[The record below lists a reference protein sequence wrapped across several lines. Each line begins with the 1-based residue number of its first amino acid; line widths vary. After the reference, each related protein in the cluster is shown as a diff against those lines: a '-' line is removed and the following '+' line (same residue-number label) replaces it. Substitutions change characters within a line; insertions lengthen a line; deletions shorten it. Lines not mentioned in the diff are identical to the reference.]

1 MSDELSAL
9 RAQIDAIDSELLKLL
24 SERAALA
31 QAVGQLKNG
40 EGIYRAEREAQVIR
54 RMRDSDAGP
63 LSGEAIEHLF
73 REIMSACRDLEQH
86 LRIAYLGPQGTFS
99 QAAVHKHFG
108 HAIGDLPCTTIDE
121 ALRAV
126 ETGKA
131 DYCVVPVEN
140 STEGAVSR
148 TLDLI
153 VGSPLKVCGEVYLP
167 VHQNLLRKLPSA
179 DGQGVGGEG
188 AASESANV
196 SQLEGITQVY
206 GHAQSL
212 GQCQNWL
219 NKHLPNVQ
227 RVSVTSNSEGARLA
241 AGEASA
247 VALAGEAA
255 AEIYDLTI
263 IAARIEDEPN
273 NTTRFLVLSLQDA
286 ASSGRD
292 KTSLVLS
299 IPNRPGALVE
309 LLKPFAEAGV
319 SLTKLES
326 RPARQGNWEYLFFVD
341 CDGHRLDGKVATV
354 LTEVSGKAAMLKV
367 LGSYPS
373 AVNP

>member
-1 MSDELSAL
+1 MSDELSRL
-9 RAQIDAIDSELLKLL
+9 RAQIDAIDSRLLKLL

-40 EGIYRAEREAQVIR
+40 EGVYRAEREAQVVR
-54 RMRDSDAGP
+54 RLRDANAGP
-63 LSGEAIEHLF
+63 LSGDTVERLF

-99 QAAVHKHFG
+99 QAAAHKQFG

-121 ALRAV
+121 AFRAV

-167 VHQNLLRKLPSA
+167 IHQNLLRKLGSSA
-179 DGQGVGGEG
+179 GGGGGGEG
-188 AASESANV
+188 AVAESAKMP
-196 SQLEGITQVY
+196 QLDGITRVY

-219 NKHLPNVQ
+219 NKHLPNVE

-241 AGEASA
+241 SEDASA

-255 AEIYDLTI
+255 AEIYGLAI
-263 IAARIEDEPN
+263 IASRIEDEPN

-286 ASSGRD
+286 APSVKD

-299 IPNRPGALVE
+299 VPNRPGALVE

-341 CDGHRLDGKVATV
+341 CEGHRQDARVAAV
-354 LTEVSGKAAMLKV
+354 LAEVSAQAAMLKV

-373 AVNP
+373 AANP

>member
-1 MSDELSAL
+1 MSDELSRL
-9 RAQIDAIDSELLKLL
+9 RNQIDAIDSELLKLL
-24 SERAALA
+24 SERAARA

-40 EGIYRAEREAQVIR
+40 EGVYRAEREAEVVR
-54 RMRDSDAGP
+54 RICEANPGP
-63 LSGEAIEHLF
+63 LSGVTVERLF

-121 ALRAV
+121 AFRAV

-131 DYCVVPVEN
+131 DYCTVPVEN

-167 VHQNLLRKLPSA
+167 IHQNVLRMLPNREAAA
-179 DGQGVGGEG
+179 DEG
-188 AASESANV
+188 SDPV
-196 SQLEGITQVY
+196 SGLDGITHVY

-219 NKHLPNVQ
+219 NKHLPNAQ

-241 AGEASA
+241 AQDASA

-255 AEIYDLTI
+255 AEIYGLAV
-263 IAARIEDEPN
+263 IASRIEDEPN

-286 ASSGRD
+286 APSGRD
-292 KTSLVLS
+292 KTSLILS

-326 RPARQGNWEYLFFVD
+326 RPARQGNWDYLFFVD
-341 CDGHRLDGKVATV
+341 CEGHRQDAVVAAV
-354 LTEVSGKAAMLKV
+354 LAEVSGRAAMLKV

-373 AVNP
+373 AVS

>member
-1 MSDELSAL
+1 
-9 RAQIDAIDSELLKLL
+9 
-24 SERAALA
+24 
-31 QAVGQLKNG
+31 
-40 EGIYRAEREAQVIR
+40 
-54 RMRDSDAGP
+54 
-63 LSGEAIEHLF
+63 
-73 REIMSACRDLEQH
+73 MSACRDLEQH

-121 ALRAV
+121 AFRAV

-153 VGSPLKVCGEVYLP
+153 VGSPLKVGGEVYLP
-167 VHQNLLRKLPSA
+167 IHQNLLRKLPSP
-179 DGQGVGGEG
+179 DGRGGVAGDEG
-188 AASESANV
+188 AASDPAMMP
-196 SQLEGITQVY
+196 QLKGVTRVY

-219 NKHLPNVQ
+219 NKHMPNAQ

-241 AGEASA
+241 AEDADS

-255 AEIYDLTI
+255 AEIYGLTI
-263 IAARIEDEPN
+263 IAPRIEDEPN
-273 NTTRFLVLSLQDA
+273 NTTRFLVLSRQDA
-286 ASSGRD
+286 APSGKD
-292 KTSLVLS
+292 KTALVLS

-309 LLKPFAEAGV
+309 LLKPFAAAGV

-341 CDGHRLDGKVATV
+341 CEGHRQDAKVAAV
-354 LTEVSGKAAMLKV
+354 LSEVSAQAAMLKV

-373 AVNP
+373 SANS